1 MNTDLDPQLLEV
13 AMRGILKARP
23 KLEVLN
29 DMTATSNMSVMRG
42 NQYYEGAISEI
53 FESEPDAEALAEQIR
68 RMLFDDGKTDVDI
81 MDWLKTERN
90 IDIEK
95 AKIYLDAV
103 KSKFGVRKSY
113 KVSPEYLE
121 MNSEAVQYARK
132 LYYEKNHTDEIYIL
146 DSLHS
151 NYELSVMD
159 GKKVFDAMI
168 EKYGSNVRSGSSNVS
183 ATPSN
188 RKPGGT
194 LILVGAVF
202 VGLHFFM
209 HWEGKFMLFLGCAM
223 VVIGLLAKFGKKQ

>member
-1 MNTDLDPQLLEV
+1 
-13 AMRGILKARP
+13 MRGILKARP

-29 DMTATSNMSVMRG
+29 DMTATSDIYVMRA
-42 NQYYEGAISEI
+42 NDYYEAAIKEI
-53 FESEPDAEALAEQIR
+53 FADENDAVSLIEQIR
-68 RMLFDDGKTDVDI
+68 KMLFDEGKTDVVI
-81 MDWLKTERN
+81 MDYLKNERQV
-90 IDIEK
+90 DIEK
-95 AKIYLDAV
+95 AKLYIDAV

-132 LYYEKNHTDEIYIL
+132 LYYVKKYTDEIYIL

-151 NYELSVMD
+151 NYKLSVMD
-159 GKKVFDAMI
+159 GKKVLDAMI
-168 EKYGSNVRSGSSNVS
+168 EKYGKNGMSESQSVS

-223 VVIGLLAKFGKKQ
+223 VALGLFAKFGKKR